1 MQIMTIDRE
10 IRMEV
15 KCAYS
20 GVRGLGL
27 SPGPPLPNPEN
38 RPLGF

>member
-1 MQIMTIDRE
+1 MIIDRE

-15 KCAYS
+15 KCVYF

-27 SPGPPLPNPEN
+27 SLGLLFFNLEN
-38 RPLGF
+38 RLFGF